1 MLIPIKEAMRI
12 TGNSDRTIRDW
23 TIAGQVASEKDEVS
37 GILQVD
43 KESLLQAVPTALTM
57 YNQKGGVGKTS
68 LTVMLSDYFVNRK
81 LKVLL
86 LDLDQQGNLSQTF
99 LDYQS
104 IRDSNTLYNYL
115 EDKTPLSKCVTKIN
129 DNLDILPADLRISRK
144 DNLDLD
150 FLVAMLPDF
159 ATLFKKY
166 QIILIDCPPSLSA
179 MSKFGLLLTNYVFIP
194 VIPEPYSYDGMIETI
209 NNLKRIIKFNE
220 NFIDYRVIINSHEQ
234 RKMSLHENYVEAIK
248 NDKKIYSLVQTIPT
262 SVAVKERPL
271 STKTIFESYPND
283 KGVKKIE
290 ALFDE
295 IYDLIY
301 LKRGEK

>member
-23 TIAGQVASEKDEVS
+23 TMAGQVASEKDEVS

-43 KESLLQAVPTALTM
+43 KESLLQAVPTAVTM

-99 LDYQS
+99 LDYQA
-104 IRDSNTLYNYL
+104 IRDNNTLYNYL
-115 EDKTPLSKCVTKIN
+115 EDKTPLAKCVMKIN

-166 QIILIDCPPSLSA
+166 QVILIDCPPSLSA

>member
-43 KESLLQAVPTALTM
+43 KESLLQAVPTAVTM

-68 LTVMLSDYFVNRK
+68 LTVMLSDYFINRK

-99 LDYQS
+99 LDYQA

-115 EDKTPLSKCVTKIN
+115 EDKTPLPKCIQKIN

-166 QIILIDCPPSLSA
+166 QVILIDCPPSLSA

-194 VIPEPYSYDGMIETI
+194 VVPEPYSYDGMIETI
-209 NNLKRIIKFNE
+209 NNLKRIIKFND
-220 NFIDYRVIINSHEQ
+220 NFIDYRVVINSHEQ
-234 RKMSLHENYVEAIK
+234 RRMSLHENYVDAIK
-248 NDKKIYSLVQTIPT
+248 NDNKIYSLEQTIPT